1 MSCRFFYK
9 QSKVQSFKPDVEDGE
24 DSWNVMQGTYLGLT
38 GFSTAQRSGLTLKPC
53 SIRPMVKGNAPPITV
68 QK

>member
-1 MSCRFFYK
+1 MSCRFLNK
-9 QSKVQSFKPDVEDGE
+9 QGKVQSFKPDVEDGE

-38 GFSTAQRSGLTLKPC
+38 GFSIAQRSGLTLKPC

>member
-1 MSCRFFYK
+1 MSYRFFYK

-24 DSWNVMQGTYLGLT
+24 DSWNVVQGTYLGLT

-68 QK
+68 KK